1 MQERPSDLSSNRSE
15 YFCLITAIVVSL
27 AILFNNDAPQVETI
41 RAGMVT
47 AYAAVQKNLNWT
59 NRNLITDQQVST
71 LRLRATE
78 LMLENSQLREALLEN
93 HRLRQMLDY
102 KQRSHLPV
110 KAARVLFKEMT
121 NTPNAVIIDLGE
133 RDSMKVNM
141 PVVTPAGLAG
151 KIYAVNTLSSHV
163 QLMLDPNFSV
173 SARTQRGR
181 VLGIVS
187 WTAAGGLE
195 MTGVTREADIRHED
209 VVITSEHSALFPPG
223 IKIGLVDEV
232 RIDET
237 TFFGSISLKSEV
249 PFSQLEEV
257 FVILTQP
264 ELNLS
269 VSRAPAKSG
278 VEQR

>member
-1 MQERPSDLSSNRSE
+1 MQERLSDTGSNRNE

-47 AYAAVQKNLNWT
+47 ALAAAQKNLNWT
-59 NRNLITDQQVST
+59 NRNFITDQQVSA
-71 LRLRATE
+71 LRRRATE

-102 KQRSHLPV
+102 KERSHLPL
-110 KAARVLFKEMT
+110 KAASVLFKEMT
-121 NTPNAVIIDLGE
+121 TTPNAVIIDLGE
-133 RDSMKVNM
+133 RDGMKVNM

-151 KIYAVNTLSSHV
+151 KIYAVNATTSHV

-195 MTGVTREADIRHED
+195 MTGVAREADVRHED
-209 VVITSEHSALFPPG
+209 VVITSEYSALFPPG
-223 IKIGLVDEV
+223 IKIGLVDKV

-264 ELNLS
+264 ELNRS
-269 VSRAPAKSG
+269 ISTATGTAG
-278 VEQR
+278 VKQR